1 VVVTV
6 TQTKEKNVDHPEKDF
21 RKDEKNMKN
30 SARGGIISNQN
41 RM

>member
-6 TQTKEKNVDHPEKDF
+6 TKTKEKNVDHPEREF
-21 RKDEKNMKN
+21 RKVEKNMKI
-30 SARGGIISNQN
+30 SGRGEIISNQN